1 MDLVRKYIEENNLNT
16 KSKEF
21 SRRDEDKF
29 RRYHLMKYLRR
40 NHNLTQTAAFFDMN
54 HATVIHGL
62 KMYDNLKDYEDFRI
76 VTEEVRFLFPLD
88 DSSKGVCRSEF
99 EVLSLLTLEKQANKV
114 LNKASFLD

>member
-1 MDLVRKYIEENNLNT
+1 MNLVRKYIEENNLNT
-16 KSKEF
+16 KSEKF

-54 HATVIHGL
+54 HATIIHGL
-62 KMYDNLKDYEDFRI
+62 NVYETLKDYEDFKI

-88 DSSKGVCRSEF
+88 DSGRLVCRSEF
-99 EVLSLLTLEKQANKV
+99 GIVSLVKLQNQANKV
-114 LNKASFLD
+114 LNSATF